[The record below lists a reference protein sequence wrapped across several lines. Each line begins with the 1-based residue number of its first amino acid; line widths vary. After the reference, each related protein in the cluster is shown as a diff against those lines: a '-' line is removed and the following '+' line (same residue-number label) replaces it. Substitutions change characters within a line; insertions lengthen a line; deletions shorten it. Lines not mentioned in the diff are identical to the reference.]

1 MSFIEENIFDEKN
14 IEFAQKVLEKN
25 ENDFILNTKYEG
37 KMTSEELDTKT
48 KKLEEIIIKI
58 KKDIS
63 SKNYLSEE
71 NYKELINLAISKG
84 GFLTMK
90 FRREIYK
97 ILLFFNEEEL
107 SEKNELKNNQK
118 NFIPFLQYFK
128 NVWINKE
135 NNELYFKKEYINQEW
150 LYYKDRAVIKA
161 DTARSDI
168 NAFFPSAKYPY
179 LNELLK
185 KRLEFAL
192 NVLVNFNKCEL
203 SYFQGYHDIFI
214 LFFYL
219 YLDSPYTYIS
229 VFQRF
234 SELLIKENLMKQNRN
249 NKGFTFPNC
258 IKFCMSIIKQ
268 LNKFVYQDLVDYCNS
283 EVIFVIPYIVS
294 LFTHNMNNLNKRY
307 RIIDYLIVSHPIT
320 VYVMSSVL
328 VVEEVGKLK
337 AEYNM
342 KKLKNS
348 AFSFFGGNSEDIEP
362 LSNTDFYV
370 RFQNLD
376 LDKLNFDELIA
387 KTESEMKKLNLD
399 ELRKEFLGEK
409 YSFEKYYPI
418 MYSGKYLRDLT
429 KIDEK
434 KEIVYKNDGDDL
446 LYSFFIKI
454 YEFIYGKKKTGNKI
468 YSKKTYFN
476 NAIMIL
482 ISLIVLCFAYLIF
495 KKFN

>member
-1 MSFIEENIFDEKN
+1 MSFIEENLFDEKN
-14 IEFAQKVLEKN
+14 VEFAQKVLEKN

-219 YLDSPYTYIS
+219 YLD
-229 VFQRF
+229 
-234 SELLIKENLMKQNRN
+234 
-249 NKGFTFPNC
+249 
-258 IKFCMSIIKQ
+258 
-268 LNKFVYQDLVDYCNS
+268 
-283 EVIFVIPYIVS
+283 
-294 LFTHNMNNLNKRY
+294 KR
-307 RIIDYLIVSHPIT
+307 
-320 VYVMSSVL
+320 
-328 VVEEVGKLK
+328 
-337 AEYNM
+337 
-342 KKLKNS
+342 
-348 AFSFFGGNSEDIEP
+348 
-362 LSNTDFYV
+362 
-370 RFQNLD
+370 
-376 LDKLNFDELIA
+376 
-387 KTESEMKKLNLD
+387 
-399 ELRKEFLGEK
+399 
-409 YSFEKYYPI
+409 
-418 MYSGKYLRDLT
+418 
-429 KIDEK
+429 
-434 KEIVYKNDGDDL
+434 
-446 LYSFFIKI
+446 
-454 YEFIYGKKKTGNKI
+454 
-468 YSKKTYFN
+468 
-476 NAIMIL
+476 
-482 ISLIVLCFAYLIF
+482 
-495 KKFN
+495 KFNEAK